1 MKGYTAI
8 STKVVLNKRKSVR
21 NMQQY
26 DSNNNITDN
35 NNDNNNN
42 SNNNDNDDD
51 DNLFILIKTDQLKLR
66 VQLV

>member
-26 DSNNNITDN
+26 
-35 NNDNNNN
+35 NNNN
-42 SNNNDNDDD
+42 NNNNNNDDD
-51 DNLFILIKTDQLKLR
+51 DYDDNDLFILIFISPD
-66 VQLV
+66 